1 MASSIVNSIL
11 LVLVVVVR
19 MSWCNAQDSNSA
31 LQLLDF
37 SVTKAEPPKY
47 KVGKPTTITFRANIQ
62 NTGPTALSPS
72 RSVCVIFFD
81 ISTGTENSRNV
92 GQVNISYPVGLAPGQ
107 VHHLT
112 RETVDITLTHEA
124 CPGGNTSGPR
134 QLCAGVKSDGAT
146 TGTPYCLDFEEIDE
160 GGAGEIDCGE
170 VPIPPYVIGLPVGLV
185 LLLVAM
191 VVFFLVWKKCCRTTT
206 NVESSRMAD
215 TRARLMSLPHIYVD
229 PSTLTDEP
237 AYDSTITK
245 ENGSQ
250 NTGYQVEN
258 EAENPYSTNLPVLE
272 PGNKTPQLSDL
283 MRKRPSQPNVYT
295 IEEGIAHS
303 AALESIPDSDST
315 QGDILEQF
323 PSHTCLV
330 VDTNDTIHQTDNL
343 ARGSVPGVSQHFE
356 HDQDPEQDRNL
367 NPIPEQETDA
377 FTIIVPDVSSVIQE
391 SLKKPTPVPKPRNSM
406 TGNNPDVSSEDHQ
419 AKTEEPIQYSDN
431 PYLPPKPRVS
441 ARPKPSA
448 KPRVPSLHIE
458 IDKPNPQPP
467 PRPARSSIGISPSK
481 VDHVVLKEAVE
492 EAVKGM
498 NKRSV
503 SDIKTPVHLRA
514 EDIEP
519 TAKTLDPSNPDFI
532 DAVMQ
537 NYLSLMYEVSRE
549 EEEYQTQMKR
559 ELERIESN
567 TLTVEPQM
575 EYRRKSLSAQ
585 LTLNMSRKPNRDSDV
600 YVNQWNKSWEFKR
613 NFLDVDMTTP
623 LGEGQFG
630 KVYKGKATMFQGC
643 ICDLDVA
650 VKVMKDDVGNDAKD
664 EFLKELAIHTILK
677 PNPHVVQLIGCCIR
691 DDPIFIITEYL
702 SGGNLL
708 QYLRGRPS
716 HLTGREFV
724 QHYVAKF
731 GLHIARGMAYVAS
744 MKIVHRDLAARNI
757 LISEHEVCKVADFG
771 FARDI
776 FGLAYYPKAPDR
788 APIRWYAP
796 EAIMDD
802 MFSTKS
808 DVWSFGILL
817 FEIATLGKRA
827 PYHGM
832 DNNQVRFSVSAARH
846 PKRPVNCDNLLFQ
859 IMEKCW
865 AKDPDDRP
873 TFRELVIMFEG
884 IQGNYPKPSET
895 DLNPSDPNPRREVNT
910 ESRQKVN
917 PYPRNIGAKPDL
929 PPRLKINSVPEIKVN
944 QESEVSSDPQHDDG
958 SDSHHEVNSD
968 RQSEVN
974 SDPQFEVSSDPHS
987 EVSSDPHHEVNSDPQ
1002 FEVSS
1007 DPHSEVSSDPH
1018 HEVNS
1023 ETYLEVNCDPQ
1034 SEVRSDPYPEVKDN
1048 PSTAN
1053 NNLQPDIIFGLKLEV
1068 DTIPSSEL
1076 TSDRDSELNPD
1087 SDPEADPD
1095 SLAEIVTGDVS
1106 PDESEIDE
1114 EESF

>member
-295 IEEGIAHS
+295 IEEG
-303 AALESIPDSDST
+303 
-315 QGDILEQF
+315 
-323 PSHTCLV
+323 
-330 VDTNDTIHQTDNL
+330 
-343 ARGSVPGVSQHFE
+343 
-356 HDQDPEQDRNL
+356 
-367 NPIPEQETDA
+367 
-377 FTIIVPDVSSVIQE
+377 
-391 SLKKPTPVPKPRNSM
+391 
-406 TGNNPDVSSEDHQ
+406 PDVSSEDHQ

>member
-11 LVLVVVVR
+11 LLLVVVVR
-19 MSWCNAQDSNSA
+19 MSWCNAQDSNS
-31 LQLLDF
+31 D
-37 SVTKAEPPKY
+37 
-47 KVGKPTTITFRANIQ
+47 
-62 NTGPTALSPS
+62 
-72 RSVCVIFFD
+72 
-81 ISTGTENSRNV
+81 
-92 GQVNISYPVGLAPGQ
+92 PVP
-107 VHHLT
+107 
-112 RETVDITLTHEA
+112 
-124 CPGGNTSGPR
+124 N
-134 QLCAGVKSDGAT
+134 
-146 TGTPYCLDFEEIDE
+146 
-160 GGAGEIDCGE
+160 
-170 VPIPPYVIGLPVGLV
+170 PPYVIGLPVGLV
-185 LLLVAM
+185 LLLVA
-191 VVFFLVWKKCCRTTT
+191 VVVLFLVWKKCCRTTT

-215 TRARLMSLPHIYVD
+215 RHARFRSLPHIYAD
-229 PSTLTDEP
+229 PLTLTDDP

-245 ENGSQ
+245 GNGSQ
-250 NTGYQVEN
+250 NAGYQVEN
-258 EAENPYSTNLPVLE
+258 ETENPYSTNLPVLE

-295 IEEGIAHS
+295 IE
-303 AALESIPDSDST
+303 
-315 QGDILEQF
+315 QG
-323 PSHTCLV
+323 
-330 VDTNDTIHQTDNL
+330 
-343 ARGSVPGVSQHFE
+343 
-356 HDQDPEQDRNL
+356 
-367 NPIPEQETDA
+367 
-377 FTIIVPDVSSVIQE
+377 
-391 SLKKPTPVPKPRNSM
+391 PTPVPKPRNSI
-406 TGNNPDVSSEDHQ
+406 TGNNPDVSSEDHR

-431 PYLPPKPRVS
+431 PYLPPKPKLS
-441 ARPKPSA
+441 ARPKATA
-448 KPRVPSLHIE
+448 KPRLFSPR
-458 IDKPNPQPP
+458 IDIDEPNPP

-481 VDHVVLKEAVE
+481 VDQVVLKDAVI

-498 NKRSV
+498 KQQSV
-503 SDIKTPVHLRA
+503 SGIKTPVHLRA

-567 TLTVEPQM
+567 TLTVEPQL

-585 LTLNMSRKPNRDSDV
+585 LTLNMSRKTHRDSDV

-613 NFLDVDMTTP
+613 DYLDVDMTTP

-643 ICDLDVA
+643 MCDLDVA

-708 QYLRGRPS
+708 QYLRDRPS
-716 HLTGREFV
+716 HLTGRKFV

-731 GLHIARGMAYVAS
+731 GLHIARGMEYVAS

-776 FGLAYYPKAPDR
+776 FGLAYYPKSPDR

-808 DVWSFGILL
+808 DVWSYGILL
-817 FEIATLGKRA
+817 FEIATLGKIP
-827 PYHGM
+827 PYKGM

-846 PKRPVNCDNLLFQ
+846 PKRPINCDNLLFQ

-895 DLNPSDPNPRREVNT
+895 DLRPSDPNPRREVNT

-917 PYPRNIGAKPDL
+917 PDPRNIGAKPDL
-929 PPRLKINSVPEIKVN
+929 PPRLKINSVPEIRVN
-944 QESEVSSDPQHDDG
+944 QESEVSSDPHHDDG

-987 EVSSDPHHEVNSDPQ
+987 EVSSDPHHEVN
-1002 FEVSS
+1002 
-1007 DPHSEVSSDPH
+1007 
-1018 HEVNS
+1018 
-1023 ETYLEVNCDPQ
+1023 CDPQ

-1068 DTIPSSEL
+1068 DTVPSSEL

-1087 SDPEADPD
+1087 SYPEADPD
-1095 SLAEIVTGDVS
+1095 SLAEIVTDDVS
-1106 PDESEIDE
+1106 PDGSEIDE